1 MADLTVFGYRS
12 GNSVLHLLDARF
24 KLICFVLISLSTLH
38 TDLLELSLLTFG
50 IVIVLAHMRLP
61 VTDFLKALRY
71 FFIFLLLVFIT
82 RALAFSEGLQSP
94 IIQFYSITITRE
106 SLYEGWLICW
116 RLMLVVV
123 IGMIFISST
132 RPSEMKAAVQWYL
145 IPVPFVPEKRVAMMM
160 SLIIRFI
167 PVIFNQAKEI
177 MDAQHAKCIE
187 NRKNPVYRL
196 VKFSVPLARQIF
208 INADKLSFAMEA
220 RCYSEDRTVPELSAN
235 KKDWIALFGVICV
248 SLLFAKI

>member
-12 GNSVLHLLDARF
+12 GNSIIHLLDTRF
-24 KLICFVLISLSTLH
+24 KLICFVLLSLSTLY
-38 TDLLELSLLTFG
+38 TNLLELSLLTFG
-50 IVIVLAHMRLP
+50 IVNVFAHMRLP

-71 FFIFLLLVFIT
+71 FFIFLLLVLIT
-82 RALAFSEGLQSP
+82 RLLATSEGSQST

-106 SLYEGWLICW
+106 GLNEGFLICW
-116 RLMLVVV
+116 RLMLVVI

-145 IPVPFVPEKRVAMMM
+145 IPVPFVPEKRVATMM

-167 PVIFNQAKEI
+167 PVIFDQAKEI
-177 MDAQHAKCIE
+177 MNAQRAKCVE

-208 INADKLSFAMEA
+208 INADKLTVAMEA

-248 SLLFAKI
+248 SLVFIKV